1 MPEKMW
7 NTQYM
12 EDFNKKQSRSK
23 TKSSRLEIHRH
34 SNSHPKKSATDSR
47 RPKSTV
53 TTSWYIRKAQ
63 KNLEEKSRACDVDSP
78 FIDSFSNMLND
89 ARGPLSPYSGTVF
102 ENYVSTNHPSMFPS
116 RQQTPVPPTDLQVS
130 GDKILLDNREIS
142 KQYLIELYEAAMSK
156 QKEEEEKNE
165 EEKAEEDKKEDD
177 SEEGKQDVD
186 RGPSVELRPKTPAQE
201 LHWICWPEPEEK
213 DLPKRPN
220 TVLGVHGADGKG
232 YNIEGADPAFIQET
246 ARGAPP
252 TFVPE
257 LHSWVNATTDYD
269 REAAARIMAMSGS
282 LAPPLPPEA
291 LRPQRQATFTFGSNR
306 RNLYRTAPDP
316 RGFYAQ
322 SWMPYYEDRNAS
334 EDRRIKEMDRR
345 LAVSDSLPQLPML
358 QRSNTYTDMR
368 PMQRR
373 TIRYPKSE
381 EYVHDHSMFMTT
393 QPLIRGHF
401 IIHPDWV
408 SERLTKKRMNL
419 ANRKVRN
426 GLRYG
431 ASEEY

>member
-12 EDFNKKQSRSK
+12 EDFNKKRTRTK
-23 TKSSRLEIHRH
+23 TKSTPSETLRI
-34 SNSHPKKSATDSR
+34 SYTHPKKSISDTR
-47 RPKSTV
+47 RPKSSV
-53 TTSWYIRKAQ
+53 TNSWYIKKAQ
-63 KNLEEKSRACDVDSP
+63 KNQEERARSCDVDTP
-78 FIDSFSNMLND
+78 FIDSFSNMFNEGH
-89 ARGPLSPYSGTVF
+89 APLSPYSGTVF
-102 ENYVSTNHPSMFPS
+102 ENYVNSNLQTPYPS
-116 RQQTPVPPTDLQVS
+116 RQHTPAPPTDLQNS
-130 GDKILLDNREIS
+130 GGDKIFLDNREIS
-142 KQYLIELYEAAMSK
+142 KQYLIELYEAAMAK
-156 QKEEEEKNE
+156 KREEEEKIE
-165 EEKAEEDKKEDD
+165 EEKTEEEKKEEDDGGEGNKE
-177 SEEGKQDVD
+177 VD
-186 RGPSVELRPKTPAQE
+186 RGPVVEQRPKTPAQE
-201 LHWICWPEPEEK
+201 LHWICWPEPEEPK

-220 TVLGVHGADGKG
+220 TVLGIRASDSKDGC
-232 YNIEGADPAFIQET
+232 DPYLLQESN
-246 ARGAPP
+246 RGAPL

-257 LHSWVNATTDYD
+257 LHSWVNATTEYD
-269 REAAARIMAMSGS
+269 REAVAKIMAMSGS
-282 LAPPLPPEA
+282 LAPPLPAEA

-306 RNLYRTAPDP
+306 RNMYRTAPDP

-334 EDRRIKEMDRR
+334 EDRRIREMDRR
-345 LAVSDSLPQLPML
+345 LAVSDSLPQLPVL
-358 QRSNTYTDMR
+358 QRSNTFTDMR

-431 ASEEY
+431 TSEEY

>member
-12 EDFNKKQSRSK
+12 EDFNKKRTRTK
-23 TKSSRLEIHRH
+23 TKTTPTESWRY
-34 SNSHPKKSATDSR
+34 SNQHQKKESLDLR
-47 RPKSTV
+47 RPKTAG
-53 TTSWYIRKAQ
+53 TNSWYIKKAQ
-63 KNLEEKSRACDVDSP
+63 KNMEERSRASDVDSP

-89 ARGPLSPYSGTVF
+89 AHNPYQGTF
-102 ENYVSTNHPSMFPS
+102 LDNYVSPYPTPYPS
-116 RQQTPVPPTDLQVS
+116 RQQTPVPPSDLQIS
-130 GDKILLDNREIS
+130 GEKIMLNNREIP
-142 KQYLIELYEAAMSK
+142 KQYLIELYEAAMDK
-156 QKEEEEKNE
+156 KMEEEEKGD
-165 EEKAEEDKKEDD
+165 EEKPEEKREDEVDK
-177 SEEGKQDVD
+177 
-186 RGPSVELRPKTPAQE
+186 GPVVEQRPKTPAQE
-201 LHWICWPEPEEK
+201 PHWICWPEPECK
-213 DLPKRPN
+213 TDLPKRPN
-220 TVLGVHGADGKG
+220 TVLGVHGPDVADIYK
-232 YNIEGADPAFIQET
+232 ELQESS
-246 ARGAPP
+246 RGAPL

-269 REAAARIMAMSGS
+269 RETAARLMAMSGS

-291 LRPQRQATFTFGSNR
+291 LRPQRQATFTFGNNR
-306 RNLYRTAPDP
+306 KNMYRTVPDP

-334 EDRRIKEMDRR
+334 DDRRVREMDKR
-345 LAVSDSLPQLPML
+345 LAMSDTLPQLPML

-373 TIRYPKSE
+373 VIRYPKSE
-381 EYVHDHSMFMTT
+381 EYVHEHSMFMTT

-431 ASEEY
+431 TSEEY

>member
-1 MPEKMW
+1 MCSDRVVYPLKM
-7 NTQYM
+7 
-12 EDFNKKQSRSK
+12 RI
-23 TKSSRLEIHRH
+23 TKI
-34 SNSHPKKSATDSR
+34 PIP
-47 RPKSTV
+47 PKSN
-53 TTSWYIRKAQ
+53 RKPILR
-63 KNLEEKSRACDVDSP
+63 NPSP
-78 FIDSFSNMLND
+78 ATF
-89 ARGPLSPYSGTVF
+89 Y
-102 ENYVSTNHPSMFPS
+102 
-116 RQQTPVPPTDLQVS
+116 PTD
-130 GDKILLDNREIS
+130 GGEGN
-142 KQYLIELYEAAMSK
+142 
-156 QKEEEEKNE
+156 KE
-165 EEKAEEDKKEDD
+165 
-177 SEEGKQDVD
+177 VD
-186 RGPSVELRPKTPAQE
+186 RGPVVEQRPKTPAQE
-201 LHWICWPEPEEK
+201 LHWICWPEPEEPK

-220 TVLGVHGADGKG
+220 TVLGIRASDGKDG
-232 YNIEGADPAFIQET
+232 CDPCLLQESN
-246 ARGAPP
+246 RGAPL

-257 LHSWVNATTDYD
+257 LHSWVNATTEYD
-269 REAAARIMAMSGS
+269 REAVAKIMAMSGS
-282 LAPPLPPEA
+282 LAPPLPAEA

-306 RNLYRTAPDP
+306 RNMYRTAPDP

-334 EDRRIKEMDRR
+334 EDRRIREMDRR
-345 LAVSDSLPQLPML
+345 LAVSDSLPQLPVL
-358 QRSNTYTDMR
+358 QRSNTFTDMR

-431 ASEEY
+431 TSEEY

>member
-12 EDFNKKQSRSK
+12 EDFNKKRTRSK
-23 TKSSRLEIHRH
+23 TKSTPTEAWRY
-34 SNSHPKKSATDSR
+34 SNPQPKKDFLDSR
-47 RPKSTV
+47 RPKTAG
-53 TTSWYIRKAQ
+53 TNSWYIKKAQ
-63 KNLEEKSRACDVDSP
+63 KNLEERSRASDVASP

-89 ARGPLSPYSGTVF
+89 ENGPYQGTFMENYISPYPT
-102 ENYVSTNHPSMFPS
+102 PCPS
-116 RQQTPVPPTDLQVS
+116 RLHTPAPPTDLQIS
-130 GDKILLDNREIS
+130 GEKILLNNKEIS
-142 KQYLIELYEAAMSK
+142 KQYLLELYEQAMAK
-156 QKEEEEKNE
+156 KEEEEEKE
-165 EEKAEEDKKEDD
+165 EEKTEEKKE
-177 SEEGKQDVD
+177 EEVD
-186 RGPSVELRPKTPAQE
+186 RGPVVEQRPKTPAQE
-201 LHWICWPEPEEK
+201 LHWICWPEPERQK
-213 DLPKRPN
+213 DIPKRPN
-220 TVLGVHGADGKG
+220 TVLGVHNSDVKG
-232 YNIEGADPAFIQET
+232 VDTDCIDPCHQRES
-246 ARGAPP
+246 ARGAPL

-269 REAAARIMAMSGS
+269 RETAARIMAMYGS

-291 LRPQRQATFTFGSNR
+291 LRPQRQATFTFGSTRKNQ
-306 RNLYRTAPDP
+306 YRTVPDP

-322 SWMPYYEDRNAS
+322 SWMPLYEDMNAS
-334 EDRRIKEMDRR
+334 NDRRVREMDKR
-345 LAVSDSLPQLPML
+345 LSASDTLPQLPML
-358 QRSNTYTDMR
+358 QRSNTCTDMR

-373 TIRYPKSE
+373 IIRYPKSE
-381 EYVHDHSMFMTT
+381 EYVHEHSMFMTT

-431 ASEEY
+431 TSEEY